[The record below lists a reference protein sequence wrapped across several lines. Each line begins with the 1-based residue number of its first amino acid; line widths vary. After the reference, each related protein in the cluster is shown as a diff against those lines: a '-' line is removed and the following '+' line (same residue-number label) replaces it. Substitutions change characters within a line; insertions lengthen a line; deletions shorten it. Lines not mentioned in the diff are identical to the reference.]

1 MMFKKNKE
9 DDRHL
14 KSVLMAY
21 LILIL
26 HVILVA
32 GLVLMVIFFRGILNY
47 MVWVFLGG
55 SALIVAS
62 CYRFYKR
69 IERMASVDR
78 EKRTLREML
87 SSQQYSGRTVEI
99 SVLGGLAS
107 LKIGRPHYRP
117 ALDGRSSESV
127 KQLEDPDTVHIK
139 ELSDLV
145 RLLENNLIT
154 LDEYH
159 KYKEDIFKS

>member
-69 IERMASVDR
+69 MKR

-117 ALDGRSSESV
+117 ALDGRSSEPV